1 MGRIRGFGPV
11 AEKSPRPLQIRYG
24 AQRWE
29 AAQGSCLAPPRS
41 PPMLSVHPISAVRR
55 CLLFPR
61 DHNADT
67 VELVGKIAD
76 LVRAHGGICGLP
88 KADAPAYAEALKDG
102 RLEAVQDVDDTPWDL
117 LVALGGDGTLLRA
130 SRFVAERKIPVVGIN
145 HGDLG
150 FLTAAPRE
158 QWKDLLGQAL
168 AGELVWEPR
177 LRMRVELWRQ
187 GKQILEERA
196 SNDCYVKHGA
206 MPRLLQLA
214 TYIGDHFSATY
225 TADGLIVCT
234 PMGSTAYN
242 LAAGGPMLEPG
253 LDAFTITPLC
263 PHSLTLRPV
272 VCGAANGVRIR
283 YLGPSEEASAFL
295 TVDGQTSFELQV
307 DDEVRILRSTNPL
320 CLVPPRAS
328 VFQVL
333 AAKLGWSD
341 AGVKHPRAFP
351 QVEDTLPESD

>member
-1 MGRIRGFGPV
+1 MVPKV
-11 AEKSPRPLQIRYG
+11 LTSPPWRRRRQ
-24 AQRWE
+24 
-29 AAQGSCLAPPRS
+29 PRS
-41 PPMLSVHPISAVRR
+41 LMLTVHPIPAVRR

-61 DHNADT
+61 DHRPET
-67 VELVGKIAD
+67 LELVRRIATT
-76 LVRAHGGICGLP
+76 LQARQGHCAIP
-88 KADAPAYAEALKDG
+88 TADAASYAGELKDG
-102 RLEAVQDVDDTPWDL
+102 LIEAIDDVDDAQWDL

-158 QWKDLLGQAL
+158 QWKELLDQAM

-177 LRMRVELWRQ
+177 LRMRVELWRG
-187 GKQILEERA
+187 GKQVLEERA

-214 TYIGDHFSATY
+214 TYIGGHFSATY

-283 YLGPSEEASAFL
+283 YLGPREEASAFL
-295 TVDGQTSFELQV
+295 TVDGQTSFELV
-307 DDEVRILRSTNPL
+307 PDDEVRILRSSNPL
-320 CLVPPRAS
+320 RLVPPRAS

-341 AGVKHPRAFP
+341 AGIRDPRSFP
-351 QVEDTLPESD
+351 SMDESG

>member
-1 MGRIRGFGPV
+1 MP
-11 AEKSPRPLQIRYG
+11 
-24 AQRWE
+24 
-29 AAQGSCLAPPRS
+29 
-41 PPMLSVHPISAVRR
+41 SVHPIPAARR

-61 DHNADT
+61 DHDPDT
-67 VELVGKIAD
+67 VELVENIA
-76 LVRAHGGICGLP
+76 RALREGGGFCGLP
-88 KADAPAYAEALKDG
+88 AADTGPYAKALKTK
-102 RLEAVQDVDDTPWDL
+102 AVVPVQDLDDSAWDL

-158 QWKDLLGQAL
+158 RWRELIEQAL
-168 AGELVWEPR
+168 SGNLVWEPR

-187 GKQILEERA
+187 GQQILEERA

-214 TYIGDHFSATY
+214 TYIGDEFSATY

-307 DDEVRILRSTNPL
+307 DDEVRILRSSNPL
-320 CLVPPRAS
+320 RLVPPRAS

-341 AGVKHPRAFP
+341 AGVSHPRSFP
-351 QVEDTLPESD
+351 AVDDALSESLDEIP

>member
-1 MGRIRGFGPV
+1 
-11 AEKSPRPLQIRYG
+11 
-24 AQRWE
+24 
-29 AAQGSCLAPPRS
+29 
-41 PPMLSVHPISAVRR
+41 MLSDHPIPAVRR

-61 DHNADT
+61 DHNPDT
-67 VELVGKIAD
+67 VELVCKIAD
-76 LVRAHGGICGLP
+76 TIKAAQGICGLP
-88 KADAPAYAEALKDG
+88 AADAAPYAQAVAAG
-102 RLEAVQDVDDTPWDL
+102 RLLAVEDVDDAPWDL

-130 SRFVAERKIPVVGIN
+130 GRFVAERKIPVVGIN

-158 QWKDLLGQAL
+158 QWQELMSEAL
-168 AGELVWEPR
+168 QGKLVWEPR
-177 LRMRVELWRQ
+177 LRMRVELWRR
-187 GKQILEERA
+187 GKQVLEERA

-206 MPRLLQLA
+206 MPRLLQMA
-214 TYIGDHFSATY
+214 TFIGDQFSATY

-272 VCGAANGVRIR
+272 VCGAQNGVRIR
-283 YLGPSEEASAFL
+283 YLGPQAEASAFL

-307 DDEVRILRSTNPL
+307 EDEVRILRSSNPL
-320 CLVPPRAS
+320 RLVPPRAS

-341 AGVKHPRAFP
+341 AGVTHPRSFP
-351 QVEDTLPESD
+351 EVEGAP